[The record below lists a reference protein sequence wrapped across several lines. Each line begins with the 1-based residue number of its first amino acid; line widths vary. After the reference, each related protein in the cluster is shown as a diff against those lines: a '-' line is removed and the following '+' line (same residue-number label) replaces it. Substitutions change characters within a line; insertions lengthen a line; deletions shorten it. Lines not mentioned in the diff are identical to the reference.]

1 MEHLDKKES
10 CEFTLI
16 GGSTC
21 DLQRAPSTLMASS
34 SPTPKP
40 YSSATIMLPDRC
52 LRCQF
57 KTKKKRRGELRSSS
71 SNEEACSGSS
81 SSSSPD
87 NVGVILRWDEED
99 IMAWLSENDFSIYEV
114 SSRFSLY

>member
-1 MEHLDKKES
+1 MEHLDRKES

-16 GGSTC
+16 GGNTC
-21 DLQRAPSTLMASS
+21 DLQRAPSSLMASS

-40 YSSATIMLPDRC
+40 YSILDTSRC
-52 LRCQF
+52 LHCQL

-71 SNEEACSGSS
+71 SNEETRSTSSNS

-87 NVGVILRWDEED
+87 NGGVILRWDEED

-114 SSRFSLY
+114 RSLCMY

>member
-21 DLQRAPSTLMASS
+21 DLQRAPSSLMASS
-34 SPTPKP
+34 SPTPKA
-40 YSSATIMLPDRC
+40 YSSATILSDRC
-52 LRCQF
+52 LRCQL
-57 KTKKKRRGELRSSS
+57 KTKKRRGELRSSS
-71 SNEEACSGSS
+71 SNEEAGSS
-81 SSSSPD
+81 SNSSSSPESG
-87 NVGVILRWDEED
+87 GVILRWDEED

-114 SSRFSLY
+114 CGWISLHGV